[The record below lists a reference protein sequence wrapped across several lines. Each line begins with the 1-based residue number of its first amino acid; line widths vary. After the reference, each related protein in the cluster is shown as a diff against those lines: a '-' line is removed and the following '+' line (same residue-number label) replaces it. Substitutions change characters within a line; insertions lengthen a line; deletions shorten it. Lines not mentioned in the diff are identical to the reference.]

1 MSIIV
6 PNQIRM
12 ARAALQW
19 SIAKLAEETSVSV
32 STIKRME
39 SENGLARAT
48 PANLKLIRETLE
60 AAGIEFIGTAEEGP
74 GVRLWSK
81 SASS

>member
-1 MSIIV
+1 
-6 PNQIRM
+6 M
-12 ARAALQW
+12 ARAALNW
-19 SIAKLAEETSVSV
+19 TLSDLAEASSVS
-32 STIKRME
+32 SRTIRRIE
-39 SENGLARAT
+39 SENGLERAT